1 MIPRYGSRSFL
12 DNITCSTF
20 RRTLDYLRKG
30 KLLDA
35 RNVLERMPD
44 RGPHG
49 RVGHWTSLLSRFS
62 KFGFIDEAKSL
73 FDIMPQKNQVTY
85 NVMLSGLV
93 QSGRISEAC
102 SFFERMPERNVVSWT
117 SMLCGY
123 ANAGRIDEAKRL
135 FSEMPERNV
144 VSWNAMVVGLI
155 RNGDL
160 DEAKWVFDAMPVRDV
175 ISWNAMISGYTENFR
190 MEEARNLFKEM
201 EERNVVTWTIMVTG
215 YCRIGNVEEGYT
227 MFKKIPE
234 QNVVSWTAMIGGYAW
249 NGFYREALS
258 IFLETKK
265 NFNLEPNKETFISLA
280 YACAGVGFSHLGKQ
294 LHANLIIRGLES
306 DDDGRLSQSLIHM
319 YTLFGVMDFAHHIFV
334 RKISS
339 CSAQL
344 CNLMINGYIR
354 SGQLEKAN
362 NFFVTAPMC
371 DRISWTSMID
381 GYLSVGQVSKARE
394 LFDVMPDRDAVAW
407 TAIISGYVHNELIAE
422 AIDLFSEMRSQGFHP
437 LNLTYATLIGAAGAV
452 ANLDQG
458 KQYHSLLLKSNFE
471 HDLTVQNSLISM
483 YAKCG
488 EIDGASSIFMSMIDR
503 DIVSWNSMIMGYSN
517 HGLAN
522 EALQVFESMIKCG
535 SHPNSTTFLGI
546 LSACSHGG
554 LVDRGWEEFNSMRDV
569 YAITP
574 GLEHYICMIDLL
586 GRAGKLE
593 EAEEF
598 VPRLPFEP
606 NSAVWGALLGVCGL
620 KKNSEIAARAAKKL
634 LELDPLNAPAHVV
647 LCSICAANGRY
658 VDEKILRKEMGQK
671 GVRKTPGC
679 SWIPVKG
686 GVHLFLSGSELSLE
700 ADEMLSL
707 LLGNLDERDC
717 FMDYI

>member
-1 MIPRYGSRSFL
+1 MVG
-12 DNITCSTF
+12 STF
-20 RRTLDYLRKG
+20 RWTLYYLRKG
-30 KLLDA
+30 QLPDA
-35 RNVLERMPD
+35 RNMLERMPD

-62 KFGFIDEAKSL
+62 RFGFIDEAKSL

-85 NVMLSGLV
+85 NAMLSGLV

-135 FSEMPERNV
+135 FSDMPERNV

-155 RNGDL
+155 RNGNL
-160 DEAKWVFDAMPVRDV
+160 EEAKWIFDAIPVRNV

-190 MEEARNLFKEM
+190 MEEARVLFEQM

-215 YCRIGNVEEGYT
+215 YCRIGNVEEAHT
-227 MFKKIPE
+227 LFKKIPE

-249 NGFYREALS
+249 NGFYRE
-258 IFLETKK
+258 
-265 NFNLEPNKETFISLA
+265 SLNI
-280 YACAGVGFSHLGKQ
+280 G
-294 LHANLIIRGLES
+294 
-306 DDDGRLSQSLIHM
+306 
-319 YTLFGVMDFAHHIFV
+319 
-334 RKISS
+334 S

-354 SGQLEKAN
+354 SGQLEKAKI
-362 NFFVTAPMC
+362 FFVTAPMC

-381 GYLSVGQVSKARE
+381 GYLSVGQVSEARE
-394 LFDVMPDRDAVAW
+394 LFDVMPDRDSVAW
-407 TAIISGYVHNELIAE
+407 TAIISGYVHNELIPE
-422 AIDLFSEMRSQGFHP
+422 AIELFSEMRTQGFHP

-471 HDLTVQNSLISM
+471 HDLIVQNSLISM

-488 EIDGASSIFMSMIDR
+488 EIDDAHSIFMSMIVR
-503 DIVSWNSMIMGYSN
+503 DIVTWNSMIMGYSN
-517 HGLAN
+517 HGLVN
-522 EALQVFESMIKCG
+522 EALQVFKSMLESG

-554 LVDRGWEEFNSMRDV
+554 LVDRGWEEFNSMREV

-593 EAEEF
+593 EAEDF
-598 VPRLPFEP
+598 VLRLPFKP
-606 NSAVWGALLGVCGL
+606 NSSVWGALLGVCGL

-647 LCSICAANGRY
+647 LCNVSAANGQY
-658 VDEKILRKEMGQK
+658 LDEKILRKEMGQK

-679 SWIPVKG
+679 SWIPLKG
-686 GVHLFLSGSELSLE
+686 RVQLFLSGSKISLE

-717 FMDYI
+717 FMDCIY